1 MIYLLPFTVI
11 AYNVMLTTL
20 QFYVARTNTKA
31 ILSELTSDFLEWFE
45 NYQMKTNYTKYH
57 LLRISPE
64 VLIFM
69 SL

>member
-45 NYQMKTNYTKYH
+45 NYQMKTNYA
-57 LLRISPE
+57 
-64 VLIFM
+64 
-69 SL
+69 